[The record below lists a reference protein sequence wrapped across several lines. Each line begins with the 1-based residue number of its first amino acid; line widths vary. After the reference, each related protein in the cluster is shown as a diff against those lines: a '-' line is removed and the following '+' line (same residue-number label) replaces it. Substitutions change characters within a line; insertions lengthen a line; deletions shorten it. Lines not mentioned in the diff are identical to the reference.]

1 MSGRRGPLIAGLALI
16 VVGGLLL
23 AGQVLPAFDANV
35 ILPIASVILGAALIV
50 LSIRPARPKA

>member
-23 AGQVLPAFDANV
+23 AGQVIPSFDADIV
-35 ILPIASVILGAALIV
+35 LPIASVILGATLIV
-50 LSIRPARPKA
+50 LSVRPARPKA

>member
-23 AGQVLPAFDANV
+23 AGQVIPSFDADIV
-35 ILPIASVILGAALIV
+35 LPIASVILGAALIV
-50 LSIRPARPKA
+50 LSVRPARPKA

>member
-1 MSGRRGPLIAGLALI
+1 MSSRRGPLIAGLALV

-23 AGQVLPAFDANV
+23 AGQVVPAFDADV

-50 LSIRPARPKA
+50 LSIRPSRPAA